1 MVGDFEKRG
10 MRFVGHSEDDVRM
23 EIMELEGE
31 SNVERWCDC

>member
-10 MRFVGHSEDDVRM
+10 MKFVGHSEDDVRM

-31 SNVERWCDC
+31 RILHCTTSN